1 MNKPLLI
8 LSFLICIYFP
18 GFSQQNKS
26 ISIGIAGSDTPLKP
40 GSIQTIIYK
49 IKNNTDSTLQLQ
61 PKVRLPGRWRLISRL
76 MYMTLGSQEQQ
87 ILIVSFTIPSQYPAG
102 AHKISLKLVDISG
115 NGSLY
120 GSIDREVRVKE
131 EADFTLE
138 QVKSPSTVKAGEI
151 INASFIIRNTGN
163 IEQTF
168 TALPSNCQVKG
179 SNKVKLKP
187 GESSIINIE
196 VETNKEIINPN
207 RQSFYLKVITSNGL
221 EQQLYEHVN
230 VIPVIQT
237 TNDLYHRF
245 PISISSRFLAKGK
258 GGNYLSGYQFTVA
271 GSGSL
276 DPEGEH
282 QLEFL
287 MRGPNQFDL
296 SLLGLYDQYYV
307 HYNNKSIDISLG
319 DKSYGLTPLTE
330 FGRYGSGV
338 ESKFRVNKQIQAGF
352 FYVKPRF
359 YNKSKGELGI
369 YSDIRFSNDN
379 KIGINFLRKKMVAGH
394 DNVLLYSI
402 TSELKLLPETS
413 VGFEIAGGTRGSD
426 SGYAG
431 RFNVN
436 SQFSKFSLS
445 SNYFN
450 ASRTFPGYYYNA
462 AFYTGSLNYQA
473 TNWFSAGVNVRQ
485 DFSNAELDTLYSTAP
500 FSKQYMALANFKLG
514 KRLFLKTYFSTVEKK
529 DRMEQPKFHY
539 RTTSMNINVSHRM
552 NQLSYRLSGAY
563 GKSVNFLLPVNKREK
578 NTLRAAANFSYKI
591 NQNIHFSTF
600 VSYSNVNSFIAMQQK
615 DWIFGLNGSGSIT
628 KNLSVNLHFQNSF
641 TIEEYYRHRN
651 LLQFNIDYRFLKRH
665 RLSFNS
671 FYTIFQDQVNGADLT
686 FSINYTV
693 NFGIPMKKL
702 AEAGSVSGQIKNLGV
717 ETNEGIIVYL
727 NGQSR
732 MTDENGKFF
741 FKNIKPGKY
750 NLLMD
755 RSTLSMYDIIDTLTP
770 IEVDVVGGEDTF
782 ISFGIT
788 KASKVMGKIAL
799 KKSKS
804 FSKLLEQK
812 DIKIG
817 HVVLE
822 LHRGNESIRIISDG
836 DGSFSFPLVRPG
848 KWMLKVYKNGIDS
861 QLKIVKDHFDLILN
875 PGETKSVNIDVIRK
889 KKTIIFMN
897 NSINLSSGGKN

>member
-8 LSFLICIYFP
+8 LSFLICIYSS
-18 GFSQQNKS
+18 GFSQQNGS
-26 ISIGIAGSDTPLKP
+26 ISIGIAGSNAPLKP

-49 IKNNTDSTLQLQ
+49 IKNNTDSVLQLQ

-76 MYMTLGSQEQQ
+76 MYITLGSQGQQ

-102 AHKISLKLVDISG
+102 THKISLKLVDING
-115 NGSLY
+115 NGDLY
-120 GSIDREVRVKE
+120 GSIGREVQVKE
-131 EADFTLE
+131 EAGFTLE
-138 QVKSPSTVKAGEI
+138 HVKSPSTVKAGEV

-168 TALPSNCQVKG
+168 TVLPSNCQVKG

-187 GESSIINIE
+187 GESSIINVE
-196 VETNKEIINPN
+196 VETNKDITNPN
-207 RQSFYLKVITSNGL
+207 RQSFYLKVVTPNGL
-221 EQQLYEHVN
+221 EQQLYNHVN
-230 VIPVIQT
+230 IIPVIQT

-245 PISISSRFLAKGK
+245 PISITSRFLTKGK
-258 GGNYLSGYQFTVA
+258 GGNYLSGYQFSVA

-276 DPEGEH
+276 DPEGKH

-296 SLLGLYDQYYV
+296 SLLGLYDQYYI
-307 HYNNKSIDISLG
+307 HYNNKSLDISLG

-338 ESKFRVNKQIQAGF
+338 ESKFRVNKHIQAGF

-369 YSDIRFSNDN
+369 YSGIRFSKGN
-379 KIGINFLRKKMVAGH
+379 KIGVNFLRKEMVAGH
-394 DNVLLYSI
+394 GNVLLYSI
-402 TSELKLLPETS
+402 TSELKPLPETS
-413 VGFEIAGGTRGSD
+413 VGLEIAGGTRGGNP
-426 SGYAG
+426 GYAC
-431 RFNVN
+431 RLNVN

-450 ASRTFPGYYYNA
+450 AGRTFPGYYYNA
-462 AFYTGSLNYQA
+462 TFYTGSLNYQA
-473 TNWFSAGVNVRQ
+473 TNWFSAGVNARQ

-500 FSKQYMALANFKLG
+500 YSRQYMALANFKLG
-514 KRLFLKTYFSTVEKK
+514 KRLFLKAYLSNVEKK

-552 NQLSYRLSGAY
+552 NQLSYRLAGAY
-563 GKSVNFLLPVNKREK
+563 GKSVNFLLPVNSRKK
-578 NTLRAAANFSYKI
+578 NTFRAAANFSYKV

-600 VSYSNVNSFIAMQQK
+600 VSYSNVNSFIALQQK

-628 KNLSVNLHFQNSF
+628 ENLSVNLYFQNTY

-651 LLQFNIDYRFLKRH
+651 LLQFNIDYQFLKRH

-686 FSINYTV
+686 FSVNYTV

-702 AEAGSVSGQIKNLGV
+702 AEAGSVSGHIKNLGV
-717 ETNEGIIVYL
+717 ETTEGIILYL
-727 NGQSR
+727 NGRSR
-732 MTDENGKFF
+732 MTDKNGNFF

-755 RSTLSMYDIIDTLTP
+755 RSTLSMYDIIDTVTP
-770 IEVDVVGGEDTF
+770 IEVNVAGGEETF
-782 ISFGIT
+782 VSFGIT

-804 FSKLLEQK
+804 SSKLLEQK
-812 DIKIG
+812 DITIG
-817 HVVLE
+817 HIVLE

-861 QLKIVKDHFDLILN
+861 RLKIAKDHFDLILN

-897 NSINLSSGGKN
+897 NNINLSSGG